1 MIATGLAEAATA
13 RGKKTIFL
21 DMDTPVGDAL
31 RVFGISDP
39 GPYPTLSSL
48 KVYHDPWKHS
58 IRSKSGTFILPK
70 PENPQD
76 IITRSD
82 AQKLIKECRGFDL
95 IIADLGSD
103 FSQPAWSLFVEKADL
118 RLLVVDCDEKAV
130 VRVREFLSKTSDQ
143 YDWTLVINQ
152 REEKGY
158 YTPRQITRMLK
169 DETIVKTVI
178 TAPYIKYIT
187 ERQPQTF
194 SPDHIFAKG
203 ILDSV
208 WAFNAIIHTPSRPST
223 EPPDAPTSET
233 VSTADSEPKILDEII
248 NTTSPS
254 STESENV
261 SIKKRETPE
270 KTDKMPVLISEKQRK
285 EVKPFKLM
293 LFTKT
298 GILVDNKFIK
308 LRFSEP
314 DDITVDYDAIVIPA
328 SKGVPMVKKFRR
340 KNPMTPIVVLKGNKS
355 FIAAGADKCVSKIT
369 SSVIEEVYSLIS
381 RLQELWARVE
391 TDPLT
396 GLYTRRFLN
405 EWMQEREQRNKYYS
419 AVILDIDKFK
429 NVNDIYGHD
438 AGDAVLAAL
447 GSFLTAETR
456 VADVVARYGGEEFVI
471 CLPDTTASEAH
482 YLIDRL
488 RQKWSQRVV
497 TVPNSGNIQTTFS
510 AGVAEWYPGA
520 DILKSADKMLYQAK
534 ETGRNKVCMETKPN
548 VLLLGVQGI
557 DNRINLVSDP
567 KEANFVITN
576 TRNIKYTTDKYPVY
590 CIGTGSVSDWSVKQS
605 HPTAVMCSSFEDAA
619 DKILAPKDFFIDERP
634 KLTVLPGARGS
645 SKGITVPDNGAL
657 YVVCP
662 SRPAQAGEV
671 SAKLVFDNTALVC
684 ATPES
689 TAALSLGIPKEEL
702 IDTDWRIPG
711 AKAPIQYGKITV
723 WPVDPYKHLNVPVN
737 VHSLVDQIKSRF
749 SLVIVDCGAS
759 LDICSRIARDEGVLV
774 LAREGDKSDIATQ
787 HWLENYGGLN
797 VTVFSPAEIPNILSA
812 ENGFILSKVSVAAE
826 R

>member
-254 STESENV
+254 STESEI
-261 SIKKRETPE
+261 SIN
-270 KTDKMPVLISEKQRK
+270 DNK
-285 EVKPFKLM
+285 EVLGADKPASFDSTVIKQPQVVEAGEFNYKPDRRLGWFK
-293 LFTKT
+293 KA
-298 GILVDNKFIK
+298 GIISQN
-308 LRFSEP
+308 RFLKINCTEAE
-314 DDITVDYDAIVIPA
+314 DINIDFFEALVIPA
-328 SKGVPMVKKFRR
+328 SWGIEFVEKFRK
-340 KNPMTPIVVLKGNKS
+340 KNALSTVVVIKGNKD
-355 FIAAGADKCVSKIT
+355 FITAGADKCVSRVT
-369 SSVIEEVYSLIS
+369 PEVIEEVNNLIK
-381 RLQELWARVE
+381 RTKKTW
-391 TDPLT
+391 TDSLT
-396 GLYTRRFLN
+396 GVYTRPFLDK
-405 EWMQEREQRNKYYS
+405 WIQFREGNGQSY
-419 AVILDIDKFK
+419 ALAMLDIDYFK
-429 NVNDIYGHD
+429 SVNDTYGHPV
-438 AGDAVLAAL
+438 GDRVLSSL
-447 GSFLTAETR
+447 GTYLKNGCRHS
-456 VADVVARYGGEEFVI
+456 DIVARYGGEEFVI
-471 CLPDTTASEAH
+471 CFPDTSTEQAYKLME
-482 YLIDRL
+482 RL
-488 RQKWSQRVV
+488 RSDWAEKEIVIEGQVIKS
-497 TVPNSGNIQTTFS
+497 TFS
-510 AGVAEWYPGA
+510 VGVVQWLPGRDVIA
-520 DILKSADKMLYQAK
+520 DADKLLYQAK
-534 ETGRNKVCMETKPN
+534 HNGRNQVCCDRDAPVPLNPLAQLIDLDLEDTIITPGPIPMPDFGVVPKKNPGTRMVAIWNNDGRLKAEAALEIAKKHPKA
-548 VLLLGVQGI
+548 VLLEYDFVNPRLDELMRVPNPSKEDCLNKMPYEVGAGILTFGDTLTVDIATKLIHQYQYAVNYLPAGNNLGITTKLPVQVLI
-557 DNRINLVSDP
+557 DLMDALAATYQQVVIDLGTDMENVINLAVLRRAD
-567 KEANFVITN
+567 VILVPCDQPNEFLKKQVDTL
-576 TRNIKYTTDKYPVY
+576 KAAGLSVEY
-590 CIGTGSVSDWSVKQS
+590 CYIQLPRLS
-605 HPTAVMCSSFEDAA
+605 
-619 DKILAPKDFFIDERP
+619 RP
-634 KLTVLPGARGS
+634 KLFKYIL
-645 SKGITVPDNGAL
+645 
-657 YVVCP
+657 
-662 SRPAQAGEV
+662 
-671 SAKLVFDNTALVC
+671 
-684 ATPES
+684 
-689 TAALSLGIPKEEL
+689 
-702 IDTDWRIPG
+702 
-711 AKAPIQYGKITV
+711 
-723 WPVDPYKHLNVPVN
+723 
-737 VHSLVDQIKSRF
+737 
-749 SLVIVDCGAS
+749 
-759 LDICSRIARDEGVLV
+759 
-774 LAREGDKSDIATQ
+774 REA
-787 HWLENYGGLN
+787 
-797 VTVFSPAEIPNILSA
+797 
-812 ENGFILSKVSVAAE
+812 
-826 R
+826 